1 MIISS
6 RRRSKTPFGRL
17 LSIFRN
23 ASVQHNAPILDEE
36 SFLFEIKKER
46 ARIDRR
52 VGGGEFALIFVTWLD
67 GANND
72 PEPLANGI
80 RQRLR
85 ITDTV
90 GWKGNQLAVLLP
102 ETAQDGAKCVANDIV
117 KIARIHNF
125 QVDTEILTYPWDDP
139 IANGSSELDGR
150 CGAGNV
156 DVATRPVDPGHAD
169 FENTS
174 FSVMPPTPFWKRTTD
189 IVGASCGLI
198 LLSPVF
204 LLAGI
209 AIKLNSRGP
218 VFFRQQR
225 EGKDGAA
232 FGIIKFRTM
241 SIDAEQKK
249 ASLRIHSEQDG
260 PAFKIGDDPRIT
272 KVGRY
277 LRKSCV
283 DELPQLVNVLLGDMS
298 LVGPRP
304 LPIDESANCQIWQRK
319 RLEVMPGITCIWQ
332 VHGGRE
338 TKFVDWMRMDLEYV
352 RRRSFLLDLKLIVQT
367 VCVAI
372 LHRGSV

>member
-1 MIISS
+1 M
-6 RRRSKTPFGRL
+6 
-17 LSIFRN
+17 
-23 ASVQHNAPILDEE
+23 
-36 SFLFEIKKER
+36 
-46 ARIDRR
+46 
-52 VGGGEFALIFVTWLD
+52 
-67 GANND
+67 
-72 PEPLANGI
+72 ANGI

-102 ETAQDGAKCVANDIV
+102 ETPIDGAMCVANDIV
-117 KIARIHNF
+117 KIARIHHF
-125 QVDTEILTYPWDDP
+125 QVDTEIAIYPWDDP
-139 IANGSSELDGR
+139 IANGSSELDSR
-150 CGAGNV
+150 SEARV
-156 DVATRPVDPGHAD
+156 DRDQPSGPVDAGDAG

-174 FSVMPPTPFWKRTTD
+174 FCVMPPTPLWKRTTD

-198 LLSPVF
+198 VLSPVF
-204 LLAGI
+204 LFAAI

-225 EGKDGAA
+225 EGKDGAP

-241 SIDAEQKK
+241 SIDAEQQK
-249 ASLRIHSEQDG
+249 ASLRSHSEQDG
-260 PAFKIGDDPRIT
+260 PAFKIADDPRIT
-272 KVGRY
+272 LVGRY
-277 LRKSCV
+277 LRKSCI

-304 LPIDESANCQIWQRK
+304 LPMDESANCQIWQRK

-338 TKFVDWMRMDLEYV
+338 TKFVEWMRMDLEYV
-352 RRRSFLLDLKLIVQT
+352 RRRSFLFDLKLIVQT
-367 VCVAI
+367 VCVAM